1 MSITMLR
8 ADVISA
14 RLLVW
19 MVTAGDYRKLTADA
33 HLYFVDRYQQLAEFH
48 RRRGHVRR
56 AHDLQ
61 NKADRHWR
69 SSGGWDQP
77 PRAAAMALPRPQR
90 WVLTDAVGRDWPGDS
105 DDAA

>member
-19 MVTAGDYRKLTADA
+19 MVTGGDYRKLTADA
-33 HLYFVDRYQQLAEFH
+33 HRYFIDRYQRLAEFH
-48 RRRGHVRR
+48 RRRGHARR
-56 AHDLQ
+56 AHELQ
-61 NKADRHWR
+61 YKADEHRRW
-69 SSGGWDQP
+69 SGGWDEP

-90 WVLTDAVGRDWPGDS
+90 WVVTDAVGHHWPGDS
-105 DDAA
+105 NDAA